1 MSNDID
7 KMISEY
13 INDTGLSFEA
23 HPVTIADRKRQRN
36 IINALGTDITRYII
50 ELVTNS
56 DDSYRRMKESAPEE
70 KIIKIE
76 LDKDNKNEGGYIISV
91 TDNAEGMAKETLE
104 KKFTS
109 YAGDNAG
116 GPQSNPRGI
125 FGQGGSDVLRMA
137 ANDNRLAQIETIK
150 DGVLCICKY
159 CFDKEH
165 PDGNLKT
172 ASLDL
177 PEDKLVEFR
186 KERGIP
192 ENGTRVSFGV
202 SQLIKFGEKEIES
215 LPEKICV
222 SPYLRYLLNQDN
234 LTVTY
239 KKEGQEEI
247 ILSSAKYQFKE
258 ENKNTEDK
266 FSFDYEGERINC
278 ELRTYINDNK
288 KKDGTQIIVRD
299 EEYRVYDNTMFNHK
313 LDPGARNISGELIIK
328 GFYNFCYKRLN
339 DPVKPEAVINDNRT
353 GFDKDNPFYDALNS
367 NIDPFLIKVIADNRN
382 DAKSISLS
390 DNRQFSNM
398 LKNVN
403 KYCKEAINEEIP
415 LTPGG
420 GLPGDPAPD
429 EAIKFARGTISIT
442 KGKQYDLK
450 LIINSNKV
458 SPSERIE
465 ISCDS
470 DDKIEFSPDVI
481 QYDEDEIKEN
491 GTVTKSVVV
500 KGFELTGNDSVTIKA
515 QVSTWTCTASVYII
529 ESDIHYPKDGFE
541 FYPSTVNCAGTD
553 KHWIKLYVD
562 REVIPIGSIIIVDS
576 DEGIEHVKR
585 IQFSDN
591 KLIEDSSIGVIS
603 VRVSGGEIGKKYTIT
618 ASTQDKTTS
627 ALITIT
633 EPSKRNPQNSGL
645 ISDVKMTS
653 DFGEDDQ
660 VFFEPS
666 TRIIYI
672 NKKHRI
678 NKYLMSRIENCEQY
692 TDLPNS
698 ERKYLLDLIAGEIA
712 TVLVK
717 EINMRKHNDISFDE
731 DPEESYDKI
740 QHLVQLQ
747 KNKIYEVMTPEMLDK

>member
-1 MSNDID
+1 MSNDVD

-13 INDTGLSFEA
+13 INDTRLSFEA
-23 HPVTIADRKRQRN
+23 HPVKIADRKRKRN
-36 IINALGTDITRYII
+36 IINALGTDITRYIV

-56 DDSYRRMKESAPEE
+56 DDSYRRMKKSAPKE
-70 KIIKIE
+70 KIIRIE
-76 LDKDNKNEGGYIISV
+76 LNKDDNNEGGYIISV
-91 TDNAEGMAKETLE
+91 TDNAEGMTKETLE

-150 DGVLCICKY
+150 DGVLCVCNY
-159 CFDKEH
+159 CFNEEN
-165 PDGNLKT
+165 PDGFLMT
-172 ASLDL
+172 ASF
-177 PEDKLVEFR
+177 KLSDSELMEFR
-186 KERGIP
+186 KDRGIP
-192 ENGTRVSFGV
+192 GNGTRVSFGV
-202 SQLIKFGEKEIES
+202 SQLIKFEEKEIES

-222 SPYLRYLLNQDN
+222 SPYLRYLLNQDD

-239 KKEGQEEI
+239 KKEGREEI
-247 ILSSAKYQFKE
+247 ILSSEEYQFKE

-266 FSFDYEGERINC
+266 FSFDYEGERLNC
-278 ELRTYINDNK
+278 ELRTYINDDK
-288 KKDGTQIIVRD
+288 KKDGTHIIVRD

-328 GFYNFCYKRLN
+328 GFYDFCYKRLN
-339 DPVKPEAVINDNRT
+339 DPVEPEAVINDNRT

-403 KYCKEAINEEIP
+403 KYCKEEINEEIP
-415 LTPGG
+415 LTPGS
-420 GLPGDPAPD
+420 GLPGDPTPD
-429 EAIKFARGTISIT
+429 EAIRFARGTISIT

-450 LIINSNKV
+450 LIINSNIV
-458 SPSERIE
+458 ASSERIE

-470 DDKIEFSPDVI
+470 GDKIEFSPEVI
-481 QYDEDEIKEN
+481 QYDEDEIGEN
-491 GTVTKSVVV
+491 GTVTKSVVI
-500 KGFELTGNDSVTIKA
+500 KGLELTGNDSATIKA
-515 QVSTWTCTASVYII
+515 RVSTWTCTASVYVI
-529 ESDIHYPKDGFE
+529 EGDIHYPKDGFE

-562 REVIPIGSIIIVDS
+562 CEVVPIGSIIIVDS

-585 IQFSDN
+585 IQFSEN
-591 KLIEDSSIGVIS
+591 KLIEDSPIGVIS
-603 VRVSGGEIGKKYTIT
+603 VRVSGGEIGKKYTVT

-633 EPSKRNPQNSGL
+633 EPSKREPQNNGL
-645 ISDVKMTS
+645 ISDVKITGE
-653 DFGEDDQ
+653 FGEDDQ
-660 VFFEPS
+660 AFFEPS
-666 TRIIYI
+666 TRVIYI
-672 NKKHRI
+672 NKEHRI
-678 NKYLMSRIENCEQY
+678 NRYLMSRIKNSEHY
-692 TDLPNS
+692 TDLPNG
-698 ERKYLLDLIAGEIA
+698 ERKYLLDLIAEQVA

-717 EINMRKHNDISFDE
+717 EINMKKHNDISFDE
-731 DPEESYDKI
+731 DSEESYDKI
-740 QHLVQLQ
+740 RRLIQLQ
-747 KNKIYEVMTPEMLDK
+747 KNKLYEVMAPEMLDK